1 MELEALIELVLLA
14 IAGGVGLLLAYL
26 TRSLTAYLALKFS
39 AQELNIAKE
48 TALMVVSTLLGNRSE
63 IPKIFDKLNKKL
75 LRSYNI
81 EADPKTAALKNELLG
96 GSGPGPAMWQNE
108 TLI

>member
-48 TALMVVSTLLGNRSE
+48 TALMVVSTLKQSPAYEYLAPEKKKE
-63 IPKIFDKLNKKL
+63 IAIVWLSQRLEAFGIDFAPEDIDRL
-75 LRSYNI
+75 I
-81 EADPKTAALKNELLG
+81 EEAV
-96 GSGPGPAMWQNE
+96 
-108 TLI
+108 LIIKEAQ